1 MVLVAVLRQ
10 AEAVEAEATVVVVD
24 APVGDVPV
32 AVDDV
37 LLTGLFD
44 GHGRDGAFPST
55 GAPAATASCRRSGG
69 GLDAAGH
76 RNRRAADVSAVS
88 SRFTVATA
96 I

>member
-55 GAPAATASCRRSGG
+55 AATASCRRSGG

-76 RNRRAADVSAVS
+76 RNRRVADVSAVS

>member
-1 MVLVAVLRQ
+1 MVVAVLRQ
-10 AEAVEAEATVVVVD
+10 TEAVEAEATVVG

-55 GAPAATASCRRSGG
+55 GAAASYRRSGG
-69 GLDAAGH
+69 GLDASGH
-76 RNRRAADVSAVS
+76 HNRRRLRAADVSAVS